1 MSGSMNILTFDI
13 EEWFHILE
21 TAETEDAEKWD
32 KFETRIYGNTDRIL
46 NALEDSGSK
55 ATFFIVGWIA
65 KRYPDIVK
73 KISRK
78 YEIGSHTG
86 NHKPVWAQSPED
98 FRDDVR
104 NEIKRL
110 EDISGKKVV
119 SFRAPGFSIRASE
132 MWAFD
137 TLAEEGIMYD
147 ASVFPGTHAHGGI
160 SGAPFSPF
168 KIKSHSGTVKEFPVS
183 AKKLFGE
190 NIIYSGGGYFR
201 ITPYSIMKK
210 WMGES
215 PYNLVY
221 IHPRDMDPGQPVINS
236 LSRLRKFKSYCGLE
250 KAEAKLKQLLKDFKF
265 IDISSADKLINWD
278 SAEQRNAFSLG
289 KRQCRD
295 MR

>member
-1 MSGSMNILTFDI
+1 MNILTFDI

-110 EDISGKKVV
+110 EDISGGAD
-119 SFRAPGFSIRASE
+119 S
-132 MWAFD
+132 
-137 TLAEEGIMYD
+137 
-147 ASVFPGTHAHGGI
+147 GI
-160 SGAPFSPF
+160 SP
-168 KIKSHSGTVKEFPVS
+168 
-183 AKKLFGE
+183 
-190 NIIYSGGGYFR
+190 
-201 ITPYSIMKK
+201 
-210 WMGES
+210 
-215 PYNLVY
+215 
-221 IHPRDMDPGQPVINS
+221 
-236 LSRLRKFKSYCGLE
+236 C
-250 KAEAKLKQLLKDFKF
+250 
-265 IDISSADKLINWD
+265 
-278 SAEQRNAFSLG
+278 
-289 KRQCRD
+289 
-295 MR
+295 

>member
-73 KISRK
+73 KISQK

-86 NHKPVWAQSPED
+86 NHKPVWAQSPEE

-110 EDISGKKVV
+110 EDISGEKVV

-137 TLAEEGIMYD
+137 ILAEEGIMYD

-160 SGAPFSPF
+160 PGAPFSPF
-168 KIKSHSGTVKEFPVS
+168 KIKSHAGTVKEFPVS
-183 AKKLFGE
+183 AKKLFGK

-210 WMGES
+210 WMGKS

-236 LSRLRKFKSYCGLE
+236 LSRLRKFKSYCGLG
-250 KAEAKLKQLLKDFKF
+250 KAEAKLKQLLEDFKF
-265 IDISSADKLINWD
+265 IDISSADKLINWN
-278 SAEQRNAFSLG
+278 SVEQRNAFSLE
-289 KRQCRD
+289 KRQCRN